1 MKYFLFVSWYY
12 YLHII
17 KVLMLSDLIE
27 IKWSLR
33 QNMWKVATGVFNTVR
48 RTNLI
53 ICSGYHSCDS
63 CPDNMD
69 NRNPNNKKGNKYIDD
84 IAIGDYAIVF
94 ASGERSVLC
103 VRIISEAYK
112 KEIPEVTIYKRS
124 DHRNSYNTE
133 EVEVCLTGK
142 NTRDYTH
149 TETMVA
155 YVRDIEVVSTL
166 NSDNYFELINKYKC
180 LQTSIAQ
187 NRSELRFIRI

>member
-1 MKYFLFVSWYY
+1 MS
-12 YLHII
+12 
-17 KVLMLSDLIE
+17 SELIE

-33 QNMWKVATGVFNTVR
+33 QNMWKVATCVFNTIQT
-48 RTNLI
+48 TNVI
-53 ICSGYHSCDS
+53 ICNGYHSSES

-69 NRNPNNKKGNKYIDD
+69 ARNPNNKKGNKYIDD

-112 KEIPEVTIYKRS
+112 KEIPEITIYKKS
-124 DHRNSYNTE
+124 DYRNSYGTQE
-133 EVEVCLTGK
+133 IEVCLTGK
-142 NTRDYTH
+142 NRRDYTH

-155 YVRDIEVVSTL
+155 YVRDIEVIGTL
-166 NSDNYFELINKYKC
+166 NLDKYFELINKYKY

-187 NRSELRFIRI
+187 NRSELRFIRV

>member
-1 MKYFLFVSWYY
+1 
-12 YLHII
+12 
-17 KVLMLSDLIE
+17 MLSDLIE

-112 KEIPEVTIYKRS
+112 KEIPEVNI
-124 DHRNSYNTE
+124 SYIFF
-133 EVEVCLTGK
+133 V
-142 NTRDYTH
+142 
-149 TETMVA
+149 
-155 YVRDIEVVSTL
+155 
-166 NSDNYFELINKYKC
+166 
-180 LQTSIAQ
+180 
-187 NRSELRFIRI
+187 